1 MEIKR
6 IKEKSIHDAIQ
17 KVREE
22 LGPDAVVLSTEKN
35 RHGVEIIA
43 ALDFD
48 ATVLE
53 EKLAASEQQKSND
66 NTDQQEIIA
75 ESTEQEVVSELD
87 SGLEKNIEKQLSQHM
102 EAINQ
107 TINQYQEINLQER
120 SKLYD
125 ALNEKIDNLYKS
137 VEEKYLEQQRA
148 RSENFTV
155 LQNQVTQLR
164 EEFSDYMTS
173 ALPNEM
179 NSIMQIQEE
188 LGDLKDVLGCQTKLL
203 DWEKWGKN
211 NPVGISLISRLVNA
225 GFGVGL
231 SKQIMTN
238 INDVSNRETA
248 WRNVIEL
255 LTCGVKTPHIDVQ
268 QQGGVVMALGRAGVG
283 KTTTLAKIA
292 TQYVIEN
299 GPNDVVFIN
308 LDNKRVGAFDQLDT
322 YGRILNVP
330 VYRFDGEENMRSIL
344 KVIRSKSLVLIDTAG
359 MIKPGEEIEKF
370 VNDLTRNKV
379 NVHKLLLMSA
389 NTQLHNLKEIVD
401 GFKSCQPNGCVI
413 TKTDESSQ
421 LGNVI
426 TVSIEDD
433 LPVYFETF
441 GQKVPEDITT
451 IEPSS
456 LIQRAID
463 SHLDD
468 ESLSSEG
475 DLLLEGLSENGLTE

>member
-48 ATVLE
+48 ASVLE
-53 EKLAASEQQKSND
+53 QKLADQDQPATVVESQIVASEETLSQAIEKS
-66 NTDQQEIIA
+66 
-75 ESTEQEVVSELD
+75 
-87 SGLEKNIEKQLSQHM
+87 IEKQFSEQMDKISETIVKFQIESNEDRNKIYDTL
-102 EAINQ
+102 NQ
-107 TINQYQEINLQER
+107 
-120 SKLYD
+120 
-125 ALNEKIDNLYKS
+125 KIDTLHKS
-137 VEEKYLEQQRA
+137 VEEKYIEQQRA
-148 RSENFTV
+148 RTENFSV
-155 LQNQVTQLR
+155 LQKQVTQLR
-164 EEFSDYMTS
+164 DDFTDYMTS
-173 ALPNEM
+173 ALPDEM
-179 NSIMQIQEE
+179 NSIMQIHEE
-188 LGDLKDVLGCQTKLL
+188 IGDLKDVLGCQTKLL
-203 DWEKWGKN
+203 DWAKWGKN
-211 NPVGISLISRLVNA
+211 NPSGISLISRLVNA

-231 SKQIMTN
+231 SKNVMSN
-238 INDVSNRETA
+238 ISDISNSETA

-255 LTCGVKTPHIDVQ
+255 LSTGIKTPAVDIQKD
-268 QQGGVVMALGRAGVG
+268 GGVVMALGRTGVG

-292 TQYVIEN
+292 TKYVIEN

-308 LDNKRVGAFDQLDT
+308 LDDKRVGSFDQLDT

-330 VYRFDGEENMRSIL
+330 VYRFDGEENTRSIL
-344 KVIRSKSLVLIDTAG
+344 KIIRSKALVLIDTAG
-359 MIKPGEEIEKF
+359 MIEPGKEIESF
-370 VNDLTRNKV
+370 VNNLTRNKV
-379 NVHKLLLMSA
+379 NIHKLLLMSA

-401 GFKSCQPNGCVI
+401 GFKKCQPNGCVI

-433 LPVYFETF
+433 LPVYFETH
-441 GQKVPEDITT
+441 GQQVPEDISN

-463 SHLDD
+463 NNNDD
-468 ESLSSEG
+468 NVLSSDDG
-475 DLLLEGLSENGLTE
+475 LLLEGLNQHGSTD

>member
-22 LGPDAVVLSTEKN
+22 LGPEAVILSTEKN

-48 ATVLE
+48 ASVLE
-53 EKLAASEQQKSND
+53 EKLIETNQHATAEESQTLISEETLSDAIEKS
-66 NTDQQEIIA
+66 
-75 ESTEQEVVSELD
+75 
-87 SGLEKNIEKQLSQHM
+87 IEKQFSAQM
-102 EAINQ
+102 NKISE
-107 TINQYQEINLQER
+107 TIVNFQIDSNQER
-120 SKLYD
+120 NKLYD
-125 ALNEKIDNLYKS
+125 SLNQKIDTLHKS
-137 VEEKYLEQQRA
+137 VEEKYIEQQRA
-148 RSENFTV
+148 RTENFSV
-155 LQNQVTQLR
+155 LQKQVTQLR
-164 EEFSDYMTS
+164 DEFTDYMTS
-173 ALPNEM
+173 ALPDEM
-179 NSIMQIQEE
+179 NSIMQIHEE
-188 LGDLKDVLGCQTKLL
+188 IGDLKDVLGCQTKLL
-203 DWEKWGKN
+203 DWAKWGKN
-211 NPVGISLISRLVNA
+211 NPSGISLISRLVNA

-231 SKQIMTN
+231 SKNVMSN
-238 INDVSNRETA
+238 ISDISDSETA

-255 LTCGVKTPHIDVQ
+255 LTTGIKTPDINVQ
-268 QQGGVVMALGRAGVG
+268 QEGGVVMALGRTGVG

-292 TQYVIEN
+292 TKYVIEN

-308 LDNKRVGAFDQLDT
+308 LDGKRVGGFDQLDT

-330 VYRFDGEENMRSIL
+330 VYRFDGEENIRSIL
-344 KVIRSKSLVLIDTAG
+344 KIIRSKALVLIDTAG
-359 MIKPGEEIEKF
+359 VTEPDKEIESF
-370 VNDLTRNKV
+370 ISSLSRNKV
-379 NVHKLLLMSA
+379 DVHKLLLMSA

-401 GFKSCQPNGCVI
+401 GFKKCQPNGCVI

-441 GQKVPEDITT
+441 GQQVPEDITCV
-451 IEPSS
+451 EPSS

-463 SHLDD
+463 NKNHNEILA
-468 ESLSSEG
+468 SE
-475 DLLLEGLSENGLTE
+475 DSLLLEGLNQNGITD

>member
-6 IKEKSIHDAIQ
+6 IKEKSIHEAIQ

-53 EKLAASEQQKSND
+53 DKLASQNSDASNND
-66 NTDQQEIIA
+66 EHSHDINSGIVADGL
-75 ESTEQEVVSELD
+75 VD
-87 SGLEKNIEKQLSQHM
+87 GLEKVLEKQFSSYMQSV
-102 EAINQ
+102 NQ
-107 TINQYQEINLQER
+107 MITQVQKDNKEQSDKIYGV
-120 SKLYD
+120 
-125 ALNEKIDNLYKS
+125 LNSKIDELTVS
-137 VEEKYLEQQRA
+137 VGEKYIEQQRE
-148 RSENFTV
+148 RSENFSV
-155 LQNQVTQLR
+155 LQKQVTQLR
-164 EEFSDYMTS
+164 DDFSDFMTS
-173 ALPNEM
+173 ILPDEM
-179 NSIMQIQEE
+179 NSILQIQEE
-188 LGDLKDVLGCQTKLL
+188 LVDLKDVLGCQTKLL

-211 NPVGISLISRLVNA
+211 NPEGISLISRLVNA

-231 SKQIMTN
+231 SKQIMSN
-238 INDVSNRETA
+238 INDVTNGETA

-255 LTCGVKTPHIDVQ
+255 LTCGIKTPSVDIQ
-268 QQGGVVMALGRAGVG
+268 KNGGVVMALGRTGVG

-308 LDNKRVGAFDQLDT
+308 LDDKRVGSFDQLDT

-330 VYRFDGEENMRSIL
+330 VYRFESEENMRGIL
-344 KVIRSKSLVLIDTAG
+344 KIIRNKSLVLIDTAG
-359 MIKPGEEIEKF
+359 MTEPGEEIEKF
-370 VNDLTRNKV
+370 INNLSRNKIE
-379 NVHKLLLMSA
+379 VHKLLLMSA

-401 GFKSCQPNGCVI
+401 GFSNSKPNGCVI

-421 LGNVI
+421 LGNVL

-441 GQKVPEDITT
+441 GQKVPEDISS
-451 IEPSS
+451 IEPSI

-463 SHLDD
+463 NHSHETTLSDD
-468 ESLSSEG
+468 DG
-475 DLLLEGLSENGLTE
+475 LLLEGISRNGHTE

>member
-22 LGPDAVVLSTEKN
+22 LGPDAVILSTEKS

-53 EKLAASEQQKSND
+53 QKLTEQNQLS
-66 NTDQQEIIA
+66 A
-75 ESTEQEVVSELD
+75 ESNAAILQQGNEKIAGELID
-87 SGLEKNIEKQLSQHM
+87 GIDTMLEKHLSQHL
-102 EAINQ
+102 E
-107 TINQYQEINLQER
+107 TINQSMMQLQAESNAER
-120 SKLYD
+120 NKIYDTLNNKID
-125 ALNEKIDNLYKS
+125 ALHKS

-148 RSENFTV
+148 RSVNFTV
-155 LQNQVTQLR
+155 LQNQVVQLR
-164 EEFSDYMTS
+164 DDFTDYMTS
-173 ALPNEM
+173 KLPDEM
-179 NSIMQIQEE
+179 SSIMQIQEE

-203 DWEKWGKN
+203 DWEQWGKN
-211 NPVGISLISRLVNA
+211 NPIGISLISRLVNA

-231 SKQIMTN
+231 SKQVMTN
-238 INDVSNRETA
+238 ISDVSNSETA

-255 LTCGVKTPHIDVQ
+255 LTCGIKTPAKDIQID
-268 QQGGVVMALGRAGVG
+268 GGVVMALGRTGVG

-292 TQYVIEN
+292 TKYVIEN
-299 GPNDVVFIN
+299 GSDDVVFIN
-308 LDNKRVGAFDQLDT
+308 LDDKRVGGFSQLDT
-322 YGRILNVP
+322 YGKILNIP
-330 VYRFDGEENMRSIL
+330 VYRFDGTENLHSIV
-344 KVIRSKSLVLIDTAG
+344 KIISTKKLVLIDTAG
-359 MIKPGEEIEKF
+359 MIEPGEEIKRF
-370 VNDLTRNKV
+370 VNNLDKSKI

-389 NTQLHNLKEIVD
+389 NTQLHNLKEVVD
-401 GFKSCQPNGCVI
+401 GFKKCAPNGCVI

-421 LGNVI
+421 LGNVL

-441 GQKVPEDITT
+441 GQQVPEDISS

-463 SHLDD
+463 GHAYEEIFASDD
-468 ESLSSEG
+468 GLLIEG
-475 DLLLEGLSENGLTE
+475 INGNGLSE

>member
-53 EKLAASEQQKSND
+53 KKLANQNQGDQEQSG
-66 NTDQQEIIA
+66 TIIEPQA
-75 ESTEQEVVSELD
+75 MVSEETL
-87 SGLEKNIEKQLSQHM
+87 SQAIEKSIEKQFSEQMNKISETIVKFQIESNEDRNKIYDNL
-102 EAINQ
+102 NQ
-107 TINQYQEINLQER
+107 
-120 SKLYD
+120 
-125 ALNEKIDNLYKS
+125 KIDTLHKS
-137 VEEKYLEQQRA
+137 VEEKYIEQQRA
-148 RSENFTV
+148 RTENFSV
-155 LQNQVTQLR
+155 LQKQVTQLR
-164 EEFSDYMTS
+164 DDFTDYMTS
-173 ALPNEM
+173 TLPDEM
-179 NSIMQIQEE
+179 NSIMQIHEE
-188 LGDLKDVLGCQTKLL
+188 IGDLKDVLGCQTKLL
-203 DWEKWGKN
+203 DWAKWGKN
-211 NPVGISLISRLVNA
+211 NPSGISLISRLVNA

-231 SKQIMTN
+231 SKNVMSN
-238 INDVSNRETA
+238 ISDISNSETA
-248 WRNVIEL
+248 WRNVIEIL
-255 LTCGVKTPHIDVQ
+255 STSLKTPAVNVQ
-268 QQGGVVMALGRAGVG
+268 KEGGVVMALGRTGVG

-292 TQYVIEN
+292 TKYVIEN

-308 LDNKRVGAFDQLDT
+308 LDDKRVGGFDQLDT

-344 KVIRSKSLVLIDTAG
+344 KIIRSKALVLIDTAG
-359 MIKPGEEIEKF
+359 MIEPGKEIEDF
-370 VNDLTRNKV
+370 VNNLNRNKV

-401 GFKSCQPNGCVI
+401 GFKKCQPNGCVI

-426 TVSIEDD
+426 TVSIEDS
-433 LPVYFETF
+433 LPVYFETH
-441 GQKVPEDITT
+441 GQQVPEDISH

-463 SHLDD
+463 NNADD
-468 ESLSSEG
+468 GVLSSDDG
-475 DLLLEGLSENGLTE
+475 LLLEGLNQHGTTD

>member
-53 EKLAASEQQKSND
+53 QKLSEQ
-66 NTDQQEIIA
+66 TQQSSANA
-75 ESTEQEVVSELD
+75 EAMPYTPGEGFSEAI
-87 SGLEKNIEKQLSQHM
+87 EKAIEKQFSEQM
-102 EAINQ
+102 NKISE
-107 TINQYQEINLQER
+107 TIVRFQIENNEER
-120 SKLYD
+120 NKIYD
-125 ALNEKIDNLYKS
+125 SLNNKIDCLHAS
-137 VEEKYLEQQRA
+137 VEEKYIEQQRA
-148 RSENFTV
+148 RTENFSV
-155 LQNQVTQLR
+155 LQSQVTQLR
-164 EEFSDYMTS
+164 DDFTDYMTS
-173 ALPNEM
+173 TLPDEM
-179 NSIMQIQEE
+179 NSIMQIHEE
-188 LGDLKDVLGCQTKLL
+188 IGDLKDVLGCQTKLL
-203 DWEKWGKN
+203 DWAKWGKN
-211 NPVGISLISRLVNA
+211 NPSGISLISRLVNA

-231 SKQIMTN
+231 SKNIMSN
-238 INDVSNRETA
+238 ISDISNSETA

-255 LTCGVKTPHIDVQ
+255 LTSGIKTPEVDVQ
-268 QQGGVVMALGRAGVG
+268 KNGGVVMAMGRTGVG

-292 TQYVIEN
+292 TKYVIEN

-308 LDNKRVGAFDQLDT
+308 LDGKRVGGFDQLDT

-330 VYRFDGEENMRSIL
+330 VYRFDSKENMRGIL
-344 KVIRSKSLVLIDTAG
+344 KIIRGKSLVLIDTAG
-359 MIKPGEEIEKF
+359 VNEAGEELESF
-370 VNDLTRNKV
+370 VNNLARNKI
-379 NVHKLLLMSA
+379 NIHKLLLMSA

-401 GFKSCQPNGCVI
+401 GFKKCEPSGCII

-421 LGNVI
+421 LGNVL
-426 TVSIEDD
+426 TVSIEDN

-441 GQKVPEDITT
+441 GQKVPEDITA
-451 IEPSS
+451 IEPSL

-463 SHLDD
+463 NNADEEMLASDD
-468 ESLSSEG
+468 G
-475 DLLLEGLSENGLTE
+475 LLLEGFNQNGITD

>member
-53 EKLAASEQQKSND
+53 QKLADQEQPATVVESQPMVNEETLSQAIEKS
-66 NTDQQEIIA
+66 
-75 ESTEQEVVSELD
+75 
-87 SGLEKNIEKQLSQHM
+87 IEKQFSEQM
-102 EAINQ
+102 NKISE
-107 TINQYQEINLQER
+107 TIVKFQIESNEDRNKI
-120 SKLYD
+120 YD
-125 ALNEKIDNLYKS
+125 SLNTKIDTLHKS
-137 VEEKYLEQQRA
+137 VEEKYIEQQRA
-148 RSENFTV
+148 RTENFSV
-155 LQNQVTQLR
+155 LQKQVTQLR
-164 EEFSDYMTS
+164 DEFTDYMTS
-173 ALPNEM
+173 ALPDEM
-179 NSIMQIQEE
+179 NSIMQIHEE
-188 LGDLKDVLGCQTKLL
+188 IGDLKDVLGCQTKLL
-203 DWEKWGKN
+203 DWAKWGKN
-211 NPVGISLISRLVNA
+211 NPSGISLISRLVNA

-231 SKQIMTN
+231 SKNVMSN
-238 INDVSNRETA
+238 ISDISNSETA

-255 LTCGVKTPHIDVQ
+255 LSAGIKTPAVDVQ
-268 QQGGVVMALGRAGVG
+268 KDGGVVMALGRTGVG

-292 TQYVIEN
+292 TKYVIEN

-308 LDNKRVGAFDQLDT
+308 LDDKRVGGFDQLDT

-344 KVIRSKSLVLIDTAG
+344 KIIRSKALVLIDTAG
-359 MIKPGEEIEKF
+359 VTEPGEEIENF
-370 VNDLTRNKV
+370 VNNLNRNKV

-401 GFKSCQPNGCVI
+401 GFKKCQPNGCVI

-433 LPVYFETF
+433 LPVYFETH
-441 GQKVPEDITT
+441 GQQVPEDISS

-463 SHLDD
+463 NNADD
-468 ESLSSEG
+468 NSLSS
-475 DLLLEGLSENGLTE
+475 DDSLLLEGLNQHGTTD

>member
-22 LGPDAVVLSTEKN
+22 LGPEAVILSTEKN

-53 EKLAASEQQKSND
+53 EKLAETNSQASGADMQPMVGED
-66 NTDQQEIIA
+66 A
-75 ESTEQEVVSELD
+75 LTEAIERS
-87 SGLEKNIEKQLSQHM
+87 IEKQFSEQM
-102 EAINQ
+102 NKI
-107 TINQYQEINLQER
+107 
-120 SKLYD
+120 S
-125 ALNEKIDNLYKS
+125 EKIVNFQIENNQDRNKIYENLNQKIETLSKS
-137 VEEKYLEQQRA
+137 VEEKYIDQQRA
-148 RSENFTV
+148 RTENFSV
-155 LQNQVTQLR
+155 LQQQVTQLR
-164 EEFSDYMTS
+164 DEFNDYVTG
-173 ALPNEM
+173 ALPDEM
-179 NSIMQIQEE
+179 NSIMQIHEE
-188 LGDLKDVLGCQTKLL
+188 IGDLKDVLGCQTKLL
-203 DWEKWGKN
+203 DWDKWGKN
-211 NPVGISLISRLVNA
+211 NPSGISLISRLVNA

-231 SKQIMTN
+231 SKNVMSN
-238 INDVSNRETA
+238 ISDISDNETA

-255 LTCGVKTPHIDVQ
+255 LTSGIKTPDIDIQ
-268 QQGGVVMALGRAGVG
+268 KEGGVVMALGRTGVG

-292 TQYVIEN
+292 TKYVIEN
-299 GPNDVVFIN
+299 GPNDIVFIN
-308 LDNKRVGAFDQLDT
+308 LDNKRVGGFDQLDT

-344 KVIRSKSLVLIDTAG
+344 KIIRSKALVLIDTAG
-359 MIKPGEEIEKF
+359 VNEPSEGIESF
-370 VNDLTRNKV
+370 VNNLARNKV

-401 GFKSCQPNGCVI
+401 GFKVCQPNGCVI
-413 TKTDESSQ
+413 TKTDESTQ

-433 LPVYFETF
+433 LPVYFETY
-441 GQKVPEDITT
+441 GQQVPDDISNV
-451 IEPSS
+451 EPSL

-463 SHLDD
+463 IKDHRAMLTSD
-468 ESLSSEG
+468 ES
-475 DLLLEGLSENGLTE
+475 LLLEGLTQHGITD